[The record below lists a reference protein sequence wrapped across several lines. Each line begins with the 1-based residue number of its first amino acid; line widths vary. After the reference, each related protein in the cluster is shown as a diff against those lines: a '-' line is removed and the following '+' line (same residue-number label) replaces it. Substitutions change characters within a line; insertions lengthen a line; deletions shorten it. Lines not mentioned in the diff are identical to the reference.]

1 MVGHTHE
8 DIDQFFSCIA
18 RILNKFKVLTLSQLL
33 QKIKQVNRKD
43 PVEAEILDHLYNIRD
58 WIDGFITDLHG
69 HLKSYQFKFE
79 VEGEGVRFSYK
90 KRSTATEWVLV
101 DQSKFPIFE
110 DLPTGQ
116 PRMVASSFEEMK
128 VPLFSRH
135 LRDTYSNWMP
145 QECSE
150 EWEEWI
156 KKTEEEIDGQNTA
169 GNQNTYHKDRT
180 SKEKIL
186 NLRPL
191 VSQKNQIFFSKL
203 AFHMNRTLLSA
214 LVHGVSCCIHH
225 MLMR

>member
-18 RILNKFKVLTLSQLL
+18 RILNKFKVLMLWQLL

-43 PVEAEILDHLYNIRD
+43 PVEAEILDHLYNIWD
-58 WIDGFITDLHG
+58 WIDGFIPDLHG
-69 HLKSYQFKFE
+69 HLKLYQSKFE
-79 VEGEGVRFSYK
+79 VEGEGVQFSYK
-90 KRSTATEWVLV
+90 KRSTGTEWLPV

-116 PRMVASSFEEMK
+116 LRTATSSFEEIK

-145 QECSE
+145 QDCTE

-156 KKTEEEIDGQNTA
+156 KKTEEEINGQNTA
-169 GNQNTYHKDRT
+169 GNQNTYHTDRS

-186 NLRPL
+186 NLWP
-191 VSQKNQIFFSKL
+191 
-203 AFHMNRTLLSA
+203 LLSWKTRFF
-214 LVHGVSCCIHH
+214 LKIDFSYE
-225 MLMR
+225 